1 MTDNPDDPDDPPDF
15 TPVPLKYYR
24 HDGWTPERQRGFIKV
39 LARCASVPNAARSV
53 GMGAGRIYDLR
64 NHEGAEEFRAAWDDA
79 IQKATGKVHDVL
91 VDHAVNG
98 APEPVMYGGEQ
109 VGEFRRFDHRL
120 MMWLLSHHK
129 PDQFSLAPDNPR
141 ALSDERMKSLKQEW
155 RAEWE
160 AEREQESEAAMK
172 EYLEARAK
180 QQQEQETQLHAR
192 IEQLRQRMIAIY
204 IAKDPATGEPSRR
217 FDPARASA
225 MELLVYDEVS
235 GGTEGEDGK
244 DLGKEVREEMGFG
257 DRENDDDSRFPMEWA
272 SKTLG

>member
-1 MTDNPDDPDDPPDF
+1 MTDDPDEPSPLDF

-24 HDGWTPERQRGFIKV
+24 HDGWTPKRQRGFIEA
-39 LARCASVPNAARSV
+39 LARCGSVPNAARSV
-53 GMGAGRIYDLR
+53 GMAYGCVYDLR
-64 NHEGAEEFRAAWDDA
+64 HREGAEEFRAAWDDA
-79 IQKATGKVHDVL
+79 IKKATGKVHDVL

-98 APEPVMYGGEQ
+98 APEPIMYGGEQ

-129 PDQFSLAPDNPR
+129 PDQFSLAADHAP
-141 ALSDERMKSLKQEW
+141 ALSDQRMKSLKKQW

-160 AEREQESEAAMK
+160 AERKQKVEAAME
-172 EYLEARAK
+172 EYQQAATERQRDQQL
-180 QQQEQETQLHAR
+180 QQEQLHAK

-204 IAKDPATGEPSRR
+204 CTKDPATGEPSRR
-217 FDPARASA
+217 FDPAGASA

-235 GGTEGEDGK
+235 GGTEGADGE

-257 DRENDDDSRFPMEWA
+257 KRVPQNKQE
-272 SKTLG
+272 